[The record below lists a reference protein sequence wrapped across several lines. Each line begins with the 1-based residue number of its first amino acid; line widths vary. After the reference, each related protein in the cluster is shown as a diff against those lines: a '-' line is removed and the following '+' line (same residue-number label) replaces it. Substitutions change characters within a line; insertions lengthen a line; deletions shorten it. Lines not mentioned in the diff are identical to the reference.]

1 MSLSNPLHELGQ
13 KIHDGLKVIGLLD
26 QHTEQAMA
34 SAKIAYE
41 KGLAGGS
48 EASHIINWVRGQ
60 YPQLFDA
67 TLATVAPA
75 APAIESRLPVV
86 PQGTDGNYPPS
97 EESPSEV
104 PPTPPVGDVVTPTEE
119 PKEVVSEE
127 GK

>member
-1 MSLSNPLHELGQ
+1 MMSLSNPLHELGQ
-13 KIHDGLKVIGLLD
+13 KIHDGLKAIGLLD

-67 TLATVAPA
+67 ALATVAPA
-75 APAIESRLPVV
+75 APAIESRLPVA
-86 PQGTDGNYPPS
+86 PQGTDGSY
-97 EESPSEV
+97 EV
-104 PPTPPVGDVVTPTEE
+104 PPAPPVGDVMTPTEE
-119 PKEVVSEE
+119 PKETVSE
-127 GK
+127 